1 MNDQNDVQIKQNKK
15 DKKTYKSLERVTIE
29 EDLKEKLNSL
39 TVAANESLQGITEV
53 SKSDVVN
60 LIIKLHDNGLSKL
73 ETDELR
79 KTHFDVLK
87 CLTWLQNQ
95 ARAAKDNGN
104 EVSLKDLFAKSSE
117 LMADLTGA
125 PAQKI
130 RKSRKRKNSESNGD
144 LESPHSE
151 EKNSTSE

>member
-1 MNDQNDVQIKQNKK
+1 MNDQNDAQNTENKK
-15 DKKTYKSLERVTIE
+15 DKKTYKTLERVTIE

-39 TVAANESLQGITEV
+39 TATANKSLQGITEV

-60 LIIKLHDNGLSKL
+60 LILKLHDNGLSKL

-117 LMADLTGA
+117 FMADLTG
-125 PAQKI
+125 PPVQKI
-130 RKSRKRKNSESNGD
+130 RKPRKRKNSESSGD
-144 LESPHSE
+144 LESFLSE
-151 EKNSTSE
+151 EKGNTSK

>member
-1 MNDQNDVQIKQNKK
+1 MNDQNDAQNTENKK
-15 DKKTYKSLERVTIE
+15 DKKTYKTLERVTIE

-39 TVAANESLQGITEV
+39 TATANKSLQGITEV

-60 LIIKLHDNGLSKL
+60 LILKLHDNGLSKL

-117 LMADLTGA
+117 FMAELTG
-125 PAQKI
+125 PTVQKI
-130 RKSRKRKNSESNGD
+130 RKPRKRKNSESSED

-151 EKNSTSE
+151 EKDSTSE